1 MNFSEQLNLYIKDF
15 SCSSQELANASGMS
29 PTVISRY
36 RNGQRKPK
44 LRSSNLDSIANGL
57 VKIATEKGIE
67 ISKDSILK
75 TLSTALND
83 IPIDFSQLKNN
94 FNTLIS
100 SLNINISKLSHSIFV
115 DASSITKI
123 RSGKIAPSNPIE
135 FIENISN
142 YIVQKY
148 NDTNSKEII
157 SSILNC
163 KINDLEDNSHYL
175 ELLKK
180 WMSSNTSSNNTVINS
195 FLNNLDNFDLEEYI
209 KVIKFDEMKVPF
221 IPFYNPSAKTY
232 TGIEEMRMGELDFF
246 KATVM
251 SKSTEPVFMCN
262 DVPMEKLVQDKE
274 WAKKY
279 MFGIAMILK
288 KGLHINMIHTLN
300 RPFKEI
306 LLGLENWIPLYMTGQ
321 VSAYYFKNFN
331 ANIYTHTNYVSGNV
345 ALTGESVRG
354 YQEQGRYY
362 LITNKKDVEYYKEK
376 SKLLLSSATPLFNI
390 YTNTSKEDYYAFQKI
405 DSKYSGKRKRILCSL
420 PFHTI
425 SEDLLLRILKHNN
438 ISEDDTKQILLRL
451 RKNKE
456 LVEKILEQ
464 NIFEDVVPEVS
475 KESFENS
482 PMCLSIIDTFIDTK
496 IYYTYEEYLE
506 HLNLLKEYKNNH
518 ENYIYTTDVNLAFK
532 NIQITICENKWAMFS
547 KNTHPVIHF
556 YTTHPA
562 LCEGLGNFKPL
573 IIDNET

>member
-36 RNGQRKPK
+36 RSGQRKPK

-94 FNTLIS
+94 FNTLMS
-100 SLNINISKLSHSIFV
+100 SLNISISKLSHSISI

-123 RSGKIAPSNPIE
+123 RSGQLTPSNPAD
-135 FIENISN
+135 FIENVSS
-142 YIVQKY
+142 YIVKKH
-148 NDTNSKEII
+148 NDKSSKEII
-157 SSILNC
+157 ASIINC
-163 KINDLEDNSHYL
+163 KTTDLDDNSNYL
-175 ELLKK
+175 EILKK
-180 WMSSNTSSNNTVINS
+180 WFSSNTSSNNT
-195 FLNNLDNFDLEEYI
+195 FLNKFLNSLDNFDLEEYI

-331 ANIYTHTNYVSGNV
+331 DNIYTHTNYVSGNV
-345 ALTGESVRG
+345 ALTGQSVRG
-354 YQEQGRYY
+354 YQEKGRYY
-362 LITNKKDVEYYKEK
+362 LITNKKDVEFYKEK
-376 SKLLLSSATPLFNI
+376 SKLLLSRASSLFNI
-390 YTNTSKEDYYAFQKI
+390 YMENSKEDYYTFQKI
-405 DSKYSGKRKRILCSL
+405 DSSYSGKRKRILCSL

-438 ISEDDTKQILLRL
+438 ISEDITSQILLRL

-464 NIFEDVVPEVS
+464 NMFEDVVPEVS

-482 PMCLSIIDTFIDTK
+482 PMFLSIIDTFIDTK

-573 IIDNET
+573 IID

>member
-1 MNFSEQLNLYIKDF
+1 
-15 SCSSQELANASGMS
+15 
-29 PTVISRY
+29 
-36 RNGQRKPK
+36 
-44 LRSSNLDSIANGL
+44 
-57 VKIATEKGIE
+57 
-67 ISKDSILK
+67 
-75 TLSTALND
+75 
-83 IPIDFSQLKNN
+83 
-94 FNTLIS
+94 
-100 SLNINISKLSHSIFV
+100 
-115 DASSITKI
+115 
-123 RSGKIAPSNPIE
+123 
-135 FIENISN
+135 
-142 YIVQKY
+142 
-148 NDTNSKEII
+148 
-157 SSILNC
+157 
-163 KINDLEDNSHYL
+163 
-175 ELLKK
+175 
-180 WMSSNTSSNNTVINS
+180 
-195 FLNNLDNFDLEEYI
+195 
-209 KVIKFDEMKVPF
+209 
-221 IPFYNPSAKTY
+221 
-232 TGIEEMRMGELDFF
+232 MRMGELDFF

-321 VSAYYFKNFN
+321 ISGYYFKNFGD
-331 ANIYTHTNYVSGNV
+331 NIYTHTNYVSGTV
-345 ALTGESVRG
+345 ALTGESVRNH
-354 YQEQGRYY
+354 QELGRYY

-376 SKLLLSSATPLFNI
+376 SKLLLSSASSLFNI
-390 YTNTSKEDYYAFQKI
+390 YMENSKEDYYTFQKI
-405 DSKYSGKRKRILCSL
+405 DSSYSGKRKRILCSL

-438 ISEDDTKQILLRL
+438 ISEDDTASILLRL

-482 PMCLSIIDTFIDTK
+482 PMPLSIIDTFIDTK

-506 HLNLLKEYKNNH
+506 HLNLLKEYENNH
-518 ENYIYTTDVNLAFK
+518 KNYIFKTDVNLTFK

-556 YTTHPA
+556 YTTHPT
-562 LCEGLGNFKPL
+562 LCESLENFTPL
-573 IIDNET
+573 IID

>member
-100 SLNINISKLSHSIFV
+100 SLNISISKLSHSISI

-123 RSGKIAPSNPIE
+123 RSGQLTPSNPAD
-135 FIENISN
+135 FIENVSS
-142 YIVQKY
+142 YIVKKH
-148 NDTNSKEII
+148 NDKGSKEII
-157 SSILNC
+157 SSIINC
-163 KINDLEDNSHYL
+163 KMTDLDDNSNYL
-175 ELLKK
+175 EILKK
-180 WMSSNTSSNNTVINS
+180 WLSSNTSSNNT
-195 FLNNLDNFDLEEYI
+195 FLNKFLNSLDNFDLEEYI

-321 VSAYYFKNFN
+321 ISGYYFKNFGD
-331 ANIYTHTNYVSGNV
+331 NIYTHTNYVSGTV
-345 ALTGESVRG
+345 ALTGESVRNH
-354 YQEQGRYY
+354 QELGRYY

-376 SKLLLSSATPLFNI
+376 SKLLLSSASSLFNI
-390 YTNTSKEDYYAFQKI
+390 YMENSKEDYYTFQKI
-405 DSKYSGKRKRILCSL
+405 DSSYSGKRKRILCSL

-438 ISEDDTKQILLRL
+438 ISEDDTASILLRL

-482 PMCLSIIDTFIDTK
+482 PMPLSIIDTFIDTK

-556 YTTHPA
+556 YTTHPD

-573 IIDNET
+573 IID

>member
-1 MNFSEQLNLYIKDF
+1 MNFSEQLNHYIKDF
-15 SCSSQELANASGMS
+15 SCSSQELANASGIS
-29 PTVISRY
+29 PAVISRY
-36 RNGQRKPK
+36 RSNQRKPK
-44 LRSSNLDSIANGL
+44 LKSSALDTLSNGL
-57 VKIATEKGIE
+57 AKIATKNGINVTKE
-67 ISKDSILK
+67 MILK
-75 TLSTALND
+75 DLSLSLND
-83 IPIDFSQLKNN
+83 VPIEFSQLRNN
-94 FNTLIS
+94 FNAVIS
-100 SLNINISKLSHSIFV
+100 SLNINISKLSNFISI
-115 DASSITKI
+115 DSSLLSKI
-123 RSGKIAPSNPIE
+123 RSGQHTPSNPVK
-135 FIENISN
+135 FIESVST

-232 TGIEEMRMGELDFF
+232 TGIEEMR
-246 KATVM
+246 
-251 SKSTEPVFMCN
+251 
-262 DVPMEKLVQDKE
+262 
-274 WAKKY
+274 Y